1 MNPAADDNEQ
11 QVPPRSWRT
20 GGGFTRRTVQG
31 GAQEQ
36 RPGFVPAAAPQ
47 APSAQGSWRGMGLDT
62 ASRVRA
68 WWLLARRIGF
78 TVGAIVLTFI
88 LIRTLL
94 TVRRQVPIVA
104 GFVTSYR
111 PPLPPLELAG
121 EDRELL
127 QGLADTG
134 LSFFDPGT
142 AVFYD
147 ESEAISDATADQMV
161 TALTS
166 RLRQVRPGGPDKDV
180 AIVYLSATGTVDE
193 KGQPCIVPPG
203 ASEDPVGMKEDAYL
217 PVKHLLT
224 SLRRAVPDRVNI
236 LVILDATH
244 AALDWQLEIDDG
256 GFTPAV
262 ESLLETA
269 ALDRVW
275 VMVPSATGQRA
286 LVSPV
291 QGSGGFAIQF
301 SLGMRGA
308 ADARP
313 WGDADGRVELK
324 ELARFVADRVDR
336 WAHAMYGD
344 RQTPTLLPAPSGD
357 SPDVALAWTVTRNP
371 RDDRRNPVV
380 GGNDWWL
387 EQRWRLAAAIRE
399 RAVQEKPLNW
409 AAYEHLLLRAETL
422 RTAGSAFHDEQIE
435 VDTLVERSERNL
447 SLPLVTATK
456 LLPGMQ
462 LSATRFGVGEAGDA
476 DEVAQ
481 WRAEIEKFMMPGPD
495 QPQPPANPAAVGPAP
510 GEPAS
515 PVPAAPQDD
524 AAWLLRTEVGWRW
537 LLETLDS
544 NATFDKPA
552 LTRWVEWVGTRPE
565 GPAFH
570 PVHLHVARMLSRW
583 TEDDDWRRNGD
594 VFRMLIKLVS
604 RAGEAA
610 YGRDVRADAFLT
622 SDAAVEYYAEAHQE
636 MRWAFDFAFVGG
648 PAAMAESRRLA
659 ATSLVKF
666 DRLVKIADQ
675 RTRALNLLDNI
686 RAELPFLA
694 TWWVGEQRAVVR
706 QMGDGGIAPAEPPAF
721 DWPAMLVATDQLEAS
736 IDGTAGR
743 NENITAGLEA
753 NGELERIR
761 SRCDLLFESL
771 RRQYADACTVL
782 ATQAPDSPRTNGAIR
797 RALAIPLVRGEP
809 RLRLLRR
816 AEDLARRFAAE
827 LQRTAADE
835 DPLPPPDPMAAV
847 AGWIPWRDTLMH
859 PVVPIL
865 VADAPGV
872 SVLPTSASEVALAVG
887 RQAAAC
893 RNAARS
899 LPALIATLDRERTES
914 EIGSRRSDV
923 KVLELL
929 ARGSHASRRLAV
941 VAGQRPQIVGSTT
954 PTMRYFAAAWHTRL
968 VKHALNTLEDFWG
981 AVEPGEPI
989 FCIAKANM
997 LLEAATEVVRNNGV
1011 VFGEVERAS
1020 AAARLVELEAGA
1032 KSFAQV
1038 NLSPNRVMLPTTAIS
1053 DPPRNT
1059 AALAPRAGVPAG
1071 MAAAW
1076 LSQAANGRPL
1086 SILRDPSGGPA
1097 ASRMA
1102 VEVGKTIR
1110 ATTWQLDPAGAGR
1123 IDASRMAVLD
1133 FTAWYRGHRILSG
1146 MPVAA
1151 ANAARTT
1158 EWTLAPEADPQI
1170 TVRGDMPQTQAV
1182 AVIFDCSG
1190 SMGQRLPDGRTRLD
1204 AGRRSVSELLS
1215 GLAKNG
1221 NWDVSLWLYGHR
1233 TQWSRDQRGRYTSG
1247 LTAAGQ
1253 AAKAAAEK
1261 QGTPFTLVPGDDVEQ
1276 VLPMQAL
1283 TPGVATRIDMI
1294 LQPLA
1299 PGGETPLYHAI
1310 SEALATDFGR
1320 GRESVPGHVLVVTD
1334 GANDQTGGR
1343 IVTASGVEDQLAR
1356 LNSKRTMPLR
1366 VDIVGFAMFADAME
1380 RAMRMGELRDLA
1392 NASGGRF
1399 YEASNADNLARSLR
1413 QSLRVLQ
1420 WQVTGPGAPR
1430 DRANLG
1436 DSVRLPSALPGQPQ
1450 AYEVVLDAGPT
1461 SPRRAVAVEGGEAL
1475 ELFVSGGGR
1484 GLECR
1489 RYDGG
1494 TEQGLR
1500 DSRSEVVDPANSRRR
1515 SFIGAHMA
1523 TRAGGT
1529 VRFPLSVQNANAAE
1543 FSPRPAE
1550 MWVEV
1555 TPIAAGQPTGAPFV
1569 VYDLALQP
1577 ARPVPVFDLVARNW
1591 PRNADAAEIR
1601 AWFRFAPVAP
1611 DVVVPVSELVPGVDR
1626 SLTIAGFP
1634 KSEIR
1639 ATLAAPDSPDTL
1651 RLSVVENHPP
1661 QIATQLPSLRVV
1673 VAPNCLRAVHVVEP
1687 ETGRVRH
1694 EFTLKAEGG
1703 RVPANTMLQV
1713 TDRQRVVNG
1722 AMSVTAGGAPPL
1734 AVPVPAE

>member
-1 MNPAADDNEQ
+1 MNPAADDDEQ
-11 QVPPRSWRT
+11 HVPPRSWRT
-20 GGGFTRRTVQG
+20 GGVFTRRTDQRA
-31 GAQEQ
+31 AQEK
-36 RPGFVPAAAPQ
+36 RPGFVPAAAPL
-47 APSAQGSWRGMGLDT
+47 APSVQGSWRGVGLDT
-62 ASRVRA
+62 ASRMRA
-68 WWLLARRIGF
+68 WWLVARRIGF
-78 TVGAIVLTFI
+78 TVGAIVLTI
-88 LIRTLL
+88 MLIRTLL
-94 TVRRQVPIVA
+94 TVRRQVPLVV

-127 QGLADTG
+127 RGLADAG

-193 KGQPCIVPPG
+193 KGRPCIVPPG
-203 ASEDPVGMKEDAYL
+203 ASEDPVSMTEDAYL
-217 PVKHLLT
+217 PVEHLLA
-224 SLRRAVPDRVNI
+224 SLRQAVPDRVNI
-236 LVILDATH
+236 LVVLDATH
-244 AALDWQLEIDDG
+244 AAMDWNLEIDDG

-262 ESLLETA
+262 ESLLQTL

-286 LVSPV
+286 LASAV

-301 SLGMRGA
+301 ALGMRGA

-324 ELARFVADRVDR
+324 ELTRFVADRVDR

-344 RQTPTLLPAPSGD
+344 RQTPTLIPALSGD

-387 EQRWRLAAAIRE
+387 EQRWRLADAIRE
-399 RAVQEKPLNW
+399 RAIQEKPLNW
-409 AAYEHLLLRAETL
+409 AAYEHMLLRAETL

-435 VDTLVERSERNL
+435 VDTAVERMERDL
-447 SLPLVTATK
+447 SLPIVTATK
-456 LLPGMQ
+456 LLPAMQ

-481 WRAEIEKFMMPGPD
+481 WRAGIETFMMPGPN
-495 QPQPPANPAAVGPAP
+495 QPQPPANPANAGPAP

-515 PVPAAPQDD
+515 PVPTAPQDD
-524 AAWLLRTEVGWRW
+524 AAWLLHTGVGWRW
-537 LLETLDS
+537 LLDTLDS
-544 NATFDKPA
+544 NATFDKA
-552 LTRWVEWVGTRPE
+552 SIARWIEWVGTRPE
-565 GPAFH
+565 GPVFH
-570 PVHLHVARMLSRW
+570 PVQLHVIRMLSRW
-583 TEDDDWRRNGD
+583 TQDEDWQRNGD
-594 VFRMLIKLVS
+594 VFRILIRLLS
-604 RAGEAA
+604 RAWEAA
-610 YGRDVRADAFLT
+610 YGRDVRVDPFLT
-622 SDAAVEYYAEAHQE
+622 SEAVAAYYNEANEE
-636 MRWAFDFAFVGG
+636 MRRALDFAFVGG

-659 ATSLVKF
+659 TASLAKF
-666 DRLVKIADQ
+666 DGLVKIADQ
-675 RTRALNLLDNI
+675 RARALNLLDTI

-694 TWWVGEQRAVVR
+694 SWWVGEQRAVAR
-706 QMGDGGIAPAEPPAF
+706 QAGDQGVDPAEAPEF
-721 DWPAMLVATDQLEAS
+721 DWPAMLVAVDQLEAS
-736 IDGTAGR
+736 IDGAAAR
-743 NENITAGLEA
+743 NQNIPTGSDTD
-753 NGELERIR
+753 GELERIR
-761 SRCDLLFESL
+761 ARCDLLFQTL
-771 RRQYADACTVL
+771 RRQYADACVDL
-782 ATQAPDSPRTNGAIR
+782 AMQAPAIPRTNGAIR
-797 RALAIPLVRGEP
+797 RALAIPLLRGEM

-816 AEDLARRFAAE
+816 AQELARRFAAE
-827 LQRTAADE
+827 LGQTADDE
-835 DPLPPPDPMAAV
+835 DPLPPSDPKAAV
-847 AGWIPWRDTLMH
+847 AGWIPWRDAFMH

-865 VADAPGV
+865 VADGSGA
-872 SVLPTSASEVALAVG
+872 SVLPTSASEIAVAVG
-887 RQAAAC
+887 RQASAC

-899 LPALIATLDRERTES
+899 LPTLIARLDRERTES
-914 EIGSRRSDV
+914 EIGSLRSGV

-941 VAGQRPQIVGSTT
+941 VAGQRPQIVGAAT
-954 PTMRYFAAAWHTRL
+954 PTMRYLAAAWHTRL
-968 VKHALNTLEDFWG
+968 VRQARNTLEDFWG
-981 AVEPGEPI
+981 AVEPGEPVY
-989 FCIAKANM
+989 CTAKTNM
-997 LLEAATEVVRNNGV
+997 LLETAAEIVRNNGV
-1011 VFGEVERAS
+1011 VFGEVERGAVS
-1020 AAARLVELEAGA
+1020 ARLAELEAGV

-1038 NLSPNRVMLPTTAIS
+1038 NLSPNRVMLPTTAIA

-1059 AALAPRAGVPAG
+1059 VALDPRAGVPPG
-1071 MAAAW
+1071 IAAAW
-1076 LSQAANGRPL
+1076 LSPAANDRPL
-1086 SILRDPSGGPA
+1086 SILRDPAGGPA
-1097 ASRMA
+1097 TSRMG
-1102 VEVGKTIR
+1102 VEVGKPIR
-1110 ATTWQLDPAGAGR
+1110 ATTWQLDPAGAGL
-1123 IDASRMAVLD
+1123 IEGSRMAVLD

-1158 EWTLAPEADPQI
+1158 DWTFTPAADPQI
-1170 TVRGDMPQTQAV
+1170 TVRGDMPRTQAV

-1204 AGRRSVSELLS
+1204 AGRRSVSELLAA
-1215 GLAKNG
+1215 LAKNG

-1233 TQWSRDQRGRYTSG
+1233 TQWSRDQSGRYTSG

-1276 VLPMQAL
+1276 MLPMQAL

-1320 GRESVPGHVLVVTD
+1320 GREAVPGHVLVVTD
-1334 GANDQTGGR
+1334 GANDQTGGT
-1343 IVTASGVEDQLAR
+1343 IVTAAGVEDRLAR
-1356 LNSKRTMPLR
+1356 LNSRRTMPLR

-1392 NASGGRF
+1392 SASGGRF
-1399 YEASNADNLARSLR
+1399 YEAANADNLARSLR

-1430 DRANLG
+1430 DPANLG
-1436 DSVRLPSALPGQPQ
+1436 DSVRLPLSLPGQPQ
-1450 AYEVVLDAGPT
+1450 AYEVVLEAGPT
-1461 SPRRAVAVEGGEAL
+1461 SPRRGVAVEGGEGL
-1475 ELFVSGGGR
+1475 ELFVTGGGR

-1500 DSRSEVVDPANSRRR
+1500 DSRSEVVDPANPRRR

-1523 TRAGGT
+1523 TRTGDT
-1529 VRFPLSVQNANAAE
+1529 IRFPISVQNANAAE
-1543 FSPRPAE
+1543 FSPRPVE

-1555 TPIAAGQPTGAPFV
+1555 TPFAAGQPTGAPFV

-1601 AWFRFAPVAP
+1601 AWFRFAAIAP
-1611 DVVVPVSELVPGVDR
+1611 DMAVPVSELVPGAER

-1634 KSEIR
+1634 NSEIR

-1661 QIATQLPSLRVV
+1661 QRATQLPALRVV

-1703 RVPANTMLQV
+1703 RVPANTMLQI
-1713 TDRQRVVNG
+1713 TDRQRIVNG
-1722 AMSVTAGGAPPL
+1722 AASATAGGAPPL